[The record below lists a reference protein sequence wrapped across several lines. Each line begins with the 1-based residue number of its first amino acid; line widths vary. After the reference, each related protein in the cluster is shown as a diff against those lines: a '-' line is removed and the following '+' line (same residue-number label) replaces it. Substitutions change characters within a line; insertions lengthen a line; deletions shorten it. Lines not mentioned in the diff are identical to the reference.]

1 MFSATAE
8 SAAVDDASAY
18 HALRQALDRS
28 LAVIEFDL
36 QGNVLHAND
45 NFLETFGY
53 RLEEISGRHHRLFCP
68 PGVAESDD
76 YQEFWATLGR
86 GEFHS
91 GVYRR
96 KHKDGSL
103 RWIRATYNPLLDA
116 QGRPQ
121 RIIKFATDITETRL
135 QAVEY
140 EGKIE
145 AIHRSQAV
153 IEFDLQGNV
162 LWANDNFLG
171 MTGYALDELRGRHHS
186 LMCPADYAR
195 SAEYALLWNRLG
207 QGVFDTGVYKRIRR
221 DGRPIWIQATYNPIL
236 DSDGRPYKVVKF
248 ATDVTD
254 AQLQAAEFEGKM
266 AAIDRAQA
274 VIEFDLHGNILTAN
288 ENFLSALGYSL
299 DEVRGKHHRI
309 FCEPEHAR
317 SPGYRLFWEKL
328 GRGDFDAGLYKR
340 RASDGRQVWI
350 QATYNP
356 ILDAEGKPYKVVKFA
371 SDVTESQLRNSDYE
385 GKVAA
390 IDRSQAIA
398 EFSLDGTVLT
408 ANRNFLLAVGYQ
420 ADEVVGKHHRIF
432 CPDDYARS
440 AEYRLFWDK
449 LARGEFD
456 AGVYKRRNSRGE
468 EIWIQAT
475 YNPIF
480 DADGKPCKV
489 VKFAV
494 DITESQIRN
503 SDYAGK
509 VAAVDRGQAVIE
521 FDLTGK
527 ILEANRNFLA
537 TLGYRLEEIRGQHHR
552 IFCEAEHV
560 ASGEYREFWAR
571 LAQGEVF
578 GGRFMRLSKFGQR
591 IWIQATYNPI
601 FDADGQV
608 HKVVKFAT
616 DITRQVELEQHLR
629 QKIEQM
635 NLSLHALTRSINQIA
650 ETTDDAN
657 RMARRTLEEAERGSL
672 TLGRSLDAME
682 AIGTTAGGIQDIVQ
696 VISDIANQTNMLA
709 FNAAIEAARAGEHG
723 LGFSVVAD
731 EVRKL
736 AEKSSQATKEINKLI
751 LESVKSIAQGSEIS
765 RSVGEAFGLIAEGVG
780 KTQQS
785 IEAINGSTA
794 AQLEDAARV
803 NQLIQELDAATT
815 LTPVTGGARS

>member
-1 MFSATAE
+1 M
-8 SAAVDDASAY
+8 
-18 HALRQALDRS
+18 
-28 LAVIEFDL
+28 
-36 QGNVLHAND
+36 
-45 NFLETFGY
+45 
-53 RLEEISGRHHRLFCP
+53 
-68 PGVAESDD
+68 
-76 YQEFWATLGR
+76 
-86 GEFHS
+86 
-91 GVYRR
+91 
-96 KHKDGSL
+96 
-103 RWIRATYNPLLDA
+103 
-116 QGRPQ
+116 
-121 RIIKFATDITETRL
+121 TEARL

-288 ENFLSALGYSL
+288 ENFLSAMGYSL

-328 GRGDFDAGLYKR
+328 GRGDFDTGLYKR

-408 ANRNFLLAVGYQ
+408 ANRNFLLALGYQ